1 MGFLA
6 VSIEPD
12 REEVASAAARLGLT
26 LTVAISRQETL
37 TPLFVNQV
45 PSTVFVDK
53 DGIIVAAASG
63 ERSRGFFERRTK
75 ALLGE

>member
-12 REEVASAAARLGLT
+12 RNQVARAAERVGLT
-26 LTVAISRQETL
+26 MTVAISRNETL

-45 PSTVFVDK
+45 PSTVFVNE